1 MINPDDA
8 NQALKCRDASFL
20 RITGFF
26 QEILARAV
34 KINKLLL
41 SNISV

>member
-8 NQALKCRDASFL
+8 NQALKRRDASFL
-20 RITGFF
+20 HITGFF

-34 KINKLLL
+34 KINELLL